1 MIRVD
6 KNQPIEFVEF
16 DVRTR
21 ESGQRLGLKAG
32 FFCTLIRLS
41 VILSR
46 LDKVYIDSSTI
57 RRHSSDVIALLT
69 RGTSGLY
76 GVSGI

>member
-16 DVRTR
+16 DVRTQ

-46 LDKVYIDSSTI
+46 LNKVYIGSGTI
-57 RRHSSDVIALLT
+57 VRHSSGVIALF
-69 RGTSGLY
+69 
-76 GVSGI
+76 